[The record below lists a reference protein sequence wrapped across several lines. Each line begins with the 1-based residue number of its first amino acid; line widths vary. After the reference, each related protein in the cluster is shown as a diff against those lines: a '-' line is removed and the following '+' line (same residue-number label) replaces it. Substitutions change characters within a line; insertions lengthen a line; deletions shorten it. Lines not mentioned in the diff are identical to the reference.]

1 MDVIAATP
9 YNPDMPNQVSRAA
22 GGHVA
27 TIHGASRG
35 LIAGTIVV
43 ALAVAGLVAAADER
57 APERFRVRLDT
68 TKGAVVIDCVRE
80 WAPLGADRFYTL
92 VTSGYY
98 DDSAFFRVVTGKW
111 AQFGISGRPEVARE
125 WRTRTIPDDPFRESN
140 TRGTVAFAFAA
151 RNGRAT
157 QVFINLVDNRA
168 VNDKEPFVPF
178 GRVVE
183 GMEVVDALYNG
194 YGESALGGI
203 RAGKQDP
210 LFEQGNAYLKG
221 RFPLLDYIR
230 AARVEQPRR

>member
-1 MDVIAATP
+1 MV
-9 YNPDMPNQVSRAA
+9 MPHRNVPTTRD
-22 GGHVA
+22 GGVPRRRTTHA
-27 TIHGASRG
+27 
-35 LIAGTIVV
+35 
-43 ALAVAGLVAAADER
+43 LVAAAIVAALAAVGIVAAGDDR

-68 TKGAVVIDCVRE
+68 TKGTVVIDCVRA

-98 DDSAFFRVVTGKW
+98 DESVFFRVVAGKW
-111 AQFGISGRPEVARE
+111 AQFGISGRPEVAKE

-140 TRGTVAFAFAA
+140 TRGTVAFAFAQK
-151 RNGRAT
+151 NGRAA
-157 QVFINLVDNRA
+157 QVFVNLVDNRA

-178 GRVVE
+178 GRIVE
-183 GMEVVDALYNG
+183 GMDVVDRLYDG

-210 LFEQGNAYLKG
+210 LFEQGNAYLQQ

-230 AARVEQPRR
+230 TARVEKPRQ